1 MGVAA
6 CCCPGWAAT
15 WKAGHNKLTSSR
27 RQAGPENWWKPAN
40 IFTATT
46 RYFYTPRLTAGLVW
60 PWCDVTAHWCH
71 VSLWTHVKTGQGC
84 LHHTMTLATVPR
96 TGGLITQHGL
106 GCEDGAM
113 AGWSPETS
121 RCKEQELE
129 ITQLALGSLPPLSSA
144 ARPGGAGRGGWRR
157 QWRPG
162 GAAFYP
168 LRQTHLA
175 AGPSTTHW
183 ARFGDMTGHCNP
195 LPSTQT
201 PSQGLIG
208 TELILEN
215 IVKITVLKY
224 RWWLT
229 LMTIKII
236 YLSAKQTYKP

>member
-40 IFTATT
+40 IFSAST

-144 ARPGGAGRGGWRR
+144 ARRGGAGRL
-157 QWRPG
+157 
-162 GAAFYP
+162 AEAM
-168 LRQTHLA
+168 A
-175 AGPSTTHW
+175 AGRR
-183 ARFGDMTGHCNP
+183 RF
-195 LPSTQT
+195 
-201 PSQGLIG
+201 
-208 TELILEN
+208 
-215 IVKITVLKY
+215 
-224 RWWLT
+224 
-229 LMTIKII
+229 
-236 YLSAKQTYKP
+236 LSAAADPSSGGSEHYTLGEVRWHDGTL